1 MKDETNNNANTLEG
15 WKEAAI
21 AWTICASIHAK
32 FAKNKD
38 AFFSTRQADFIRH
51 ADEARAKAL
60 NEPQD

>member
-1 MKDETNNNANTLEG
+1 MKDMPGNDENALEG

-51 ADEARAKAL
+51 ADEAREKAL